1 VTETF
6 AIVPAQGR
14 AALIIAVLVGLLLVG
29 VMAMLIQ
36 SVRGGQASRF
46 EVSESGLRL
55 RGDLWGRQVPA
66 SAIKG
71 DGVRLVDL
79 SAAPELAPKWRTM
92 GAAVPG
98 YSSGWF
104 KLRNGERALLYLTAR
119 TQAVYVPT
127 TQGYSLLLSPQD
139 PERFV
144 ARLKEVAGAR

>member
-1 VTETF
+1 MTETF

-14 AALIIAVLVGLLLVG
+14 ADFIITGLVGLLLVG
-29 VMAMLIQ
+29 VMVMLIL
-36 SVRGGQASRF
+36 SMRGGRASRF
-46 EVSESGLRL
+46 EVSDTGIRL

-66 SAIKG
+66 SAIRG
-71 DGVRLVDL
+71 EGVRLVDM

-104 KLRNGERALLYLTAR
+104 KLKNGEKALLYLTTRKQVA
-119 TQAVYVPT
+119 YVPT
-127 TQGYSLLLSPQD
+127 TLGYSLLLSPQD

-144 ARLKEVAGAR
+144 ARVKEIAGGR